1 MATQTRNLTVTFLMH
16 DEVKQPEME
25 EKGHFY
31 KIYSTETIKLRPRD
45 DYHLDLKFNIETQ
58 KELSPWLNILPSLKL
73 MGLSIE
79 DDDWKNNK
87 TKQNTIQLHL
97 LNKSFIYTVNIKE
110 KQCIGYIFLLGK
122 RYDDKITTEYI
133 SKR

>member
-31 KIYSTETIKLRPRD
+31 KIYSTEKIKLRPRD

-79 DDDWKNNK
+79 DDDWKNKK

>member
-1 MATQTRNLTVTFLMH
+1 MATQTRNLTVTFLLH
-16 DEVKQPEME
+16 NGIKQPEME

-31 KIYSTETIKLRPRD
+31 KIYSTEKIKLRPRD

-58 KELSPWLNILPSLKL
+58 KELSPSLNILPSLKKT
-73 MGLSIE
+73 GLSIE
-79 DDDWKNNK
+79 DHDWKNNK

-97 LNKSFIYTVNIKE
+97 LNKSFIYTVNIVKN
-110 KQCIGYIFLLGK
+110 QCNGYIFLLGE

-133 SKR
+133 LKR